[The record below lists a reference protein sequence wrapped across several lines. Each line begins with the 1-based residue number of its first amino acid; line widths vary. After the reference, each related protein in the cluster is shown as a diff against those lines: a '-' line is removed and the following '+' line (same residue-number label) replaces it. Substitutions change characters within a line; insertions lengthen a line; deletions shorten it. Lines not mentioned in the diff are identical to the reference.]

1 MCSFRVVRFLGPVE
15 FDGAGDAVVF
25 AGEGVVFAEGV
36 SEPVVREED
45 AAGVCAEV
53 VGDGVWVV
61 GEGDAEEVEGLAF
74 MPVGG
79 APEVGDGG
87 DFGVIAGYEDFDA
100 ELVAEVEAEEVVGGT
115 ELAAVGIVEA
125 GEAAE
130 EVELELGVVAE
141 EGGNFEPLGG
151 GDTDPGVEG
160 V

>member
-1 MCSFRVVRFLGPVE
+1 MGPVE

-25 AGEGVVFAEGV
+25 AGEGVIFAEGV
-36 SEPVVREED
+36 SDPVIGEED

-61 GEGDAEEVEGLAF
+61 GEADAEEVEGFAF
-74 MPVGG
+74 VPVGG

-87 DFGVIAGYEDFDA
+87 DFGVIAGDGDFDA
-100 ELVAEVEAEEVVGGT
+100 EFVAEVEAEEVVGGT
-115 ELAAVGIVEA
+115 ELAAVGVIEA

-130 EVELELGVVAE
+130 EVELELVVVAE
-141 EGGNFEPLGG
+141 EGGDFEPMGG
-151 GDTDPGVEG
+151 GDSDPGVEG